1 MDITSFENQHVLV
14 IGDIILEK
22 YWFGQSFRI
31 SPEAPVPVVHYQNSE
46 YKLAGSANL
55 VKNIKSLG
63 AKVSFVS
70 LIVNTKKQAKEEN
83 YKILIQELQK
93 EEIENLSLLP
103 YLERTSEYVR
113 VFAQDHQMINVDNN
127 KKQYLNNTQ
136 KKKFLE
142 AVDLILKKYLGINKI
157 IISDY
162 GLGSIFDIKAIIALA
177 KQYEKEIL
185 IDPFINNKKSNLN
198 YITNCQ
204 GADYLILNQ
213 NQVHQIELEQED
225 AIGFISNTLLS
236 KALLVTSGKNG
247 MKLYFNA
254 NYQDKAS
261 IEQKALNNELSD
273 ISGIGD
279 VVSASF
285 AISANVNNY
294 QETLR
299 LANAACGSAVRKMGV
314 SILNIIEAQ
323 LGYADLYYDY
333 SFNFLRQLQDIK
345 SKKKDKKKIVF
356 TNGCFDLFHI
366 GHLTYLKKAKDEG
379 DILVIGVN
387 SDESIRKLKGSR
399 RPVNDLKSR
408 LNVLKELDFVDYV
421 LPFYEDTPCSL
432 IENIKPDILV
442 KGTDYKES
450 EIVGADIV
458 KKYGGKVAIISHNHE
473 NISSSKI
480 IEQIS

>member
-22 YWFGQSFRI
+22 YWFGQSSRI
-31 SPEAPVPVVHYQNSE
+31 SPEAPVPVVHYSNSE

-55 VKNIKSLG
+55 VKNIKNFG
-63 AKVSFVS
+63 AKVSFIS
-70 LIVNTKKQAKEEN
+70 LILSTDKQLEEEN
-83 YKILIQELQK
+83 YPCVISELNKQQ
-93 EEIENLSLLP
+93 IENLTLLP
-103 YLERTSEYVR
+103 YLEKTSEYVR
-113 VFAQDHQMINVDNN
+113 VFAQDHQLINIDNN

-142 AVDLILKKYLGINKI
+142 SIEQILQEDNSINKI
-157 IISDY
+157 ILSDY
-162 GLGSIFDIKAIIALA
+162 GLGAIFDIQSIISLS
-177 KQYEKEIL
+177 KEYNKEIF
-185 IDPFINNKKSNLN
+185 IDPYINTKKSNLN

-204 GADYLILNQ
+204 GADYLVLNK
-213 NQVHQIELEQED
+213 NQVRQIELEQED
-225 AIGFISNTLLS
+225 AVGFISNTLLA
-236 KALLVTSGKNG
+236 KALLVTEGKKG
-247 MKLYFNA
+247 MKLFFNA
-254 NYQDKAS
+254 NYYDKPV
-261 IEQKALNNELSD
+261 IEQEALSNELSD

-285 AISANVNNY
+285 ALSSNIHNY
-294 QETLR
+294 QDTLR
-299 LANAACGSAVRKMGV
+299 LANAACGSAVRKIGV
-314 SILNIIEAQ
+314 SIVNIVEAQ

-333 SFNFLRQLQDIK
+333 AFNLLKQLQDIK
-345 SKKKDKKKIVF
+345 AKKKDHKKIVF

-366 GHLTYLKKAKDEG
+366 GHLTYLKKAKNEG

-387 SDESIRKLKGSR
+387 SDESIRKLKGSS
-399 RPVNDLKSR
+399 RPVNDLKAR
-408 LNVLKELDFVDYV
+408 ITVLRELEFVDYV
-421 LPFYEDTPCSL
+421 LPFYEDTPCNL

>member
-1 MDITSFENQHVLV
+1 MDITSFKDQHVLV
-14 IGDIILEK
+14 VGDIILEK
-22 YWFGQSFRI
+22 YWFGQSSRI
-31 SPEAPVPVVHYQNSE
+31 SPEAPVPVVRYNNSE

-55 VKNIKSLG
+55 VNNIKSLG

-70 LIVNTKKQAKEEN
+70 LVVSTDKQMKEKSYQQVISEIN
-83 YKILIQELQK
+83 KQK
-93 EEIENLSLLP
+93 IENLTLLP
-103 YLERTSEYVR
+103 YLEKTSEYVR
-113 VFAQDHQMINVDNN
+113 VFAQDHQLINIDNN

-142 AVDLILKKYLGINKI
+142 AIEQILKEDESINKV

-162 GLGSIFDIKAIIALA
+162 GLGAIFDIQGIIALS
-177 KQYEKEIL
+177 KEYNKEIL
-185 IDPFINNKKSNLN
+185 IDPFINPKKSNLS
-198 YITNCQ
+198 YISTCQ
-204 GADYLILNQ
+204 GADFLVLNK
-213 NQVHQIELEQED
+213 NQIDQIELEQED
-225 AIGFISNTLLS
+225 AIGFISNNLLT
-236 KALLVTSGKNG
+236 KALLVTAGKQG
-247 MKLYFNA
+247 MKLFFNA
-254 NYQDKAS
+254 NYYDKPV
-261 IEQKALNNELSD
+261 IEQKALSNELSD

-279 VVSASF
+279 VVAASF
-285 AISANVNNY
+285 ILSSDINEY

-314 SILNIIEAQ
+314 SIVNIIEAQ

-333 SFNFLRQLQDIK
+333 AFNFLKQLQNIRA
-345 SKKKDKKKIVF
+345 KKKDSKKIVF

-366 GHLTYLKKAKDEG
+366 GHLTYLKKAKNEG

-387 SDESIRKLKGSR
+387 SDASIRKLKGDS

-408 LNVLKELDFVDYV
+408 INVLEELDFVDYV
-421 LPFYEDTPCSL
+421 LPFYEDTPCNL
-432 IENIKPDILV
+432 IESIKPDILV